1 MYHSEYFDWTIEK
14 SLESLNPLNDG
25 DDDDDDDG
33 DDGTLNG
40 LGQS

>member
-14 SLESLNPLNDG
+14 SLKSLNPLNDG
-25 DDDDDDDG
+25 DDDDDDDD